1 MRGRIPVPLQSFMSI
16 IDDIGC
22 TEENTIFEGNSAL
35 DSQRQSVFVL
45 HLFSIT
51 CHISAERHHTVRA
64 PLLQDHA
71 SAQPD

>member
-1 MRGRIPVPLQSFMSI
+1 MRGRIPVPLQFAI
-16 IDDIGC
+16 FHVNYRIDDIGC

-51 CHISAERHHTVRA
+51 CH
-64 PLLQDHA
+64 
-71 SAQPD
+71 